1 METNNKKIP
10 RIQSCKKIHYRG
22 IVTIAYIYK
31 ILGAISEIL
40 LYRDLLHEW
49 TLFARTKTSGTAGN
63 SSKICGNEPIGKIC
77 VVSNKSHNNSLFGI
91 TRTWRVD
98 TSRYFLFGLRERR
111 DQIWSCSALV
121 WHFPWIKKSCKMC
134 FTYVHKVGIP
144 LLFGFY
150 FYITSFEQ
158 ASCEFMYLDKWLWEQ
173 PWTSPEQMCLSSDF
187 SSSILKDFYTL

>member
-1 METNNKKIP
+1 MITKWKTNNKKIP

-91 TRTWRVD
+91 TRTRRVD

-111 DQIWSCSALV
+111 DQIWSCLALV
-121 WHFPWIKKSCKMC
+121 WHFSLDQ
-134 FTYVHKVGIP
+134 KVMQNV
-144 LLFGFY
+144 
-150 FYITSFEQ
+150 FYIRAQSGN
-158 ASCEFMYLDKWLWEQ
+158 
-173 PWTSPEQMCLSSDF
+173 P
-187 SSSILKDFYTL
+187 SSIWILFLHNFIWASLLRIYVSR